1 MTPTEVLISSLP
13 LHLRERTREI
23 PRPASGR
30 SRLAESQLSPLQASD
45 RRPVVYWT
53 HHAQRVEENPAL
65 DVACT
70 LALTLRRPLVVYHGL
85 SSQYRYASDRHHVF
99 QIQGA
104 KDLQEEYTQR
114 GIRYAFELQRRT
126 ENSLGLLRL
135 AQQTDLLIT
144 DDFPGEPT
152 DRWLKRLAY
161 LEGLTILAVDT
172 ACVVPMQLVGRGHDR
187 AFAFRDATTKL
198 YKERLSRRWPI
209 LENVPQRYDGHLPFE
224 ALDCSTIEPY
234 QIVAQCDIDPMVPPV
249 ADTCGGSRA
258 GYKRWNDFLKDRIS
272 KYAAKRNDP
281 CAEYSSRMS
290 AYLHYGMVSPMR
302 LAREANERKAEKY
315 LDELLIWRE
324 LAYGYCFYRSD
335 YHSIET
341 IPSWAIETL
350 RKHQK
355 DRREKLY
362 SWETLARG
370 KTDDRLWNA
379 CQESLIRHGELHN
392 NLRMTWGK
400 AILSWTQSPEEALG
414 WIIDLNHRYALDGR
428 DPASYGGILWC
439 LGQFDRP
446 FYPEQPVLGTVRA
459 RPTSG
464 HSNRLDFDRYE
475 RIVRRPIAKSP
486 CRVAVVGAG
495 IAGLLC
501 ARSLADVGFEV
512 ELFEKSRG
520 PGGRG
525 ATRRLNSAG
534 TIDHGAPFFQ
544 ITSRRWEN
552 LLASWEQDSVIARW
566 EPRLGIWTGRSQ
578 AGMTAVNSGLAAG
591 SIVAADSVSKDS
603 VSKDSV
609 AEGSLEACALER
621 APGRVGKWWVGKG
634 GMNRIGKHLSQGLA
648 IGYRKTIEG
657 IERRGQGWTLWGNVQ
672 SESSVE
678 SFQAGPFDCV
688 VLAIPSPQIPALVDP
703 DCRWREVASSRT
715 MEPTWTVMLEFA
727 SRWEIPFDAIHL
739 EAHKSLLWMSRESSK
754 PSSYSAGYSGD
765 LQVNSRG
772 LAGPEA
778 WCIQATSR
786 WTGEHL
792 EEDPE
797 WVKSELIGA
806 ISKLGFVAMPEILQ
820 VQAHRWRYGQSVSEG
835 GRREDSRPYLWD
847 PDLQLGACGDW
858 VTAPGRTQEGDR
870 IQAIRPQG
878 IERALESGAAMAGG
892 LYRHWV
898 ERNGLA
904 CDLSVGNKP
913 YQPLLFDPDF

>member
-1 MTPTEVLISSLP
+1 MTPTQELISSLP
-13 LHLRERTREI
+13 LHLQERTRGI

-30 SRLAESQLSPLQASD
+30 SRSSNSLASD
-45 RRPVVYWT
+45 RGPVVYWT

-70 LALTLRRPLVVYHGL
+70 LARTLKRPLVVYHGL
-85 SSQYRYASDRHHVF
+85 SSQYHYASDRHHVF
-99 QIQGA
+99 QIQGT

-114 GIRYAFELQRRT
+114 GIRYAFELQRRS
-126 ENSLGLLRL
+126 ENALGLLRL

-152 DRWLKRLAY
+152 DRWLERLSH

-172 ACVVPMQLVGRGHDR
+172 ACVVPMQLVGRSHDR
-187 AFAFRDATTKL
+187 AFAFRNATAKL
-198 YKERLSRRWPI
+198 YKERLSRRWPT
-209 LENVPQRYDGHLPFE
+209 LESVPQRYDGQLPFE

-258 GYKRWNDFLKDRIS
+258 GYKRWNDFLKNRIS

-335 YHSIET
+335 YHSIDT
-341 IPSWAIETL
+341 IPTWAIETL
-350 RKHQK
+350 RKHQN
-355 DRREKLY
+355 DRRGILY

-370 KTDDRLWNA
+370 KTEDTLWNA

-400 AILSWTQSPEEALG
+400 AILSWTRSPEEALK

-464 HSNRLDFDRYE
+464 HLNRLDFDRYE
-475 RIVRRPIAKSP
+475 RIVRRPIAKDT

-525 ATRRLNSAG
+525 STRRLDSAG
-534 TIDHGAPFFQ
+534 TIDHGAPCFQ
-544 ITSRRWEN
+544 ISSRRWEN
-552 LLASWEQDSVIARW
+552 LLGSWEQDSVIARW
-566 EPRLGIWTGRSQ
+566 EPRLGIWKSGSQ
-578 AGMTAVNSGLAAG
+578 AGT
-591 SIVAADSVSKDS
+591 IAADSM
-603 VSKDSV
+603 

-621 APGRVGKWWVGKG
+621 APWWVGRG
-634 GMNRIGKHLSQGLA
+634 GMNRIGKHLAQGLA
-648 IGYRKTIEG
+648 VGYRKTIDG
-657 IERRGQGWTLWGNVQ
+657 IERREQGWTLRGNVQ
-672 SESSVE
+672 GESSVE

-688 VLAIPSPQIPALVDP
+688 VLAIPSPQISALVHR
-703 DCRWREVASSRT
+703 DCRWKEVASSRV
-715 MEPTWTVMLEFA
+715 MEPTWTVMVEFA
-727 SRWEIPFDAIHL
+727 GRWEIPFDAIHL
-739 EAHKSLLWMSRESSK
+739 EDHASLLWISRESSK
-754 PSSYSAGYSGD
+754 PAGSSAE
-765 LQVNSRG
+765 LQGKSQV

-778 WCIQATSR
+778 WCIQATSQ
-786 WTGEHL
+786 WTREHL
-792 EEDPE
+792 ESDPE
-797 WVKSELIGA
+797 WVKSELIAA
-806 ISKLGFVAMPEILQ
+806 ISKLGDVAIPQIVQ
-820 VQAHRWRYGQSVSEG
+820 VHAHRWRYGQAASAG
-835 GRREDSRPYLWD
+835 GRAADSCPYLWD
-847 PDLQLGACGDW
+847 ADLQLGACGDW
-858 VTAPGRTQEGDR
+858 VTGDDWVTGPEETQQGDCHRT
-870 IQAIRPQG
+870 IRPHG

-892 LYRHWV
+892 IYRHWV
-898 ERNGLA
+898 ARNGLA
-904 CDLSVGNKP
+904 CDLGLGNEP
-913 YQPLLFDPDF
+913 YQPLLFDPDA